1 MPIQQ
6 QQMYL
11 GNTAVNFYY
20 LGDTQVGLNPI
31 SVEPFSNKN
40 GLIAYFNAGNL
51 ASYPTSGSIWYDI
64 SGKGLQ
70 AKPVSGSTFPTFDA
84 ANKTFVFNGTSDAL
98 SATFTTSSLRDQTQI
113 AWLKLAT
120 NTPSGT
126 GIGNIGNA
134 PDQSGPIPEVVT
146 FDGLSYDE
154 GDDQKFRASSSNGLR
169 TVIAGTATTNTT
181 EYFMVSR
188 TIQAGP
194 STGSLILYINN
205 VVSGSGTQQPIVYS
219 GPLQTIIGNR
229 FMNDPNWATDGYFSG
244 SISSYLVY
252 NRVLPQ
258 AEITELYNLGP
269 NLNDV

>member
-11 GNTAVNFYY
+11 GDTAVNFYY

-51 ASYPTSGSIWYDI
+51 TSYPTSGSIWYDI

-70 AKPVSGSTFPTFDA
+70 AKPVSGSTFPTWDA

-98 SATFTTSSLRDQTQI
+98 SATFTTSSLIAQTQI
-113 AWLKLAT
+113 VWLKLAT

-126 GIGNIGNA
+126 GIGNIGSA
-134 PDQSGPIPEVVT
+134 PDQAGPIPEIVA
-146 FDGLSYDE
+146 FDGLAYDE
-154 GDDQKFRASSSNGLR
+154 GNDQKFRAGSSNGLR
-169 TVIAGTATTNTT
+169 TVIATSTTTNTS
-181 EYFMVSR
+181 EYFMVS
-188 TIQAGP
+188 
-194 STGSLILYINN
+194 STRASGSNAAVNLYINN
-205 VVSGSGTQQPIVYS
+205 TSSGSGNFTPYDYS
-219 GPLQTIIGNR
+219 GPLQIVIGNR
-229 FMNDPNWATDGYFSG
+229 LLNEPNWAADGYFSG